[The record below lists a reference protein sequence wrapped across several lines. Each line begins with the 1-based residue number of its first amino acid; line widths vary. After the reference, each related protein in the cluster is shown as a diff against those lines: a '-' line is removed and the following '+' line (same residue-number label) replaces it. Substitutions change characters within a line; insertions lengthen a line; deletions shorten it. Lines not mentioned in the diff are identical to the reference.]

1 MNFLSMDYFAMVA
14 HERSFTRAAEQ
25 LHITQQTLSAH
36 IAALEKE
43 LGSQLLLRRTPLEL
57 TYPGQ
62 VFLEYALDFQR
73 KYRQLGRDFADLA
86 GEEKGCVRIGI
97 GTVRG
102 RSILPPVIQAYQRQR
117 PKVDIRIFEG
127 CGDNF
132 GDELVKG
139 ALDLAIGY
147 FPQPLPGV
155 ELLDLYQE
163 EVVLL
168 ISRQL
173 LEDLYGPERQRV
185 TEEVRSRQSLDPL
198 KDCPFVVNS
207 EEDVVGSLR
216 QALFA
221 QLDVEPSVRVMS
233 KNLGMLLD
241 LCLRGVGACFCPENM
256 ALATLTQEQLDS
268 VERFR
273 FSHGARFP
281 IRIGCRRQARR
292 WSLLSDFVDLTQ
304 QMLGEEEYQP

>member
-139 ALDLAIGY
+139 ELDLAIGY

-241 LCLRGVGACFCPENM
+241 LCLRGWGPA
-256 ALATLTQEQLDS
+256 S
-268 VERFR
+268 VRKIW
-273 FSHGARFP
+273 P
-281 IRIGCRRQARR
+281 
-292 WSLLSDFVDLTQ
+292 W
-304 QMLGEEEYQP
+304 PP

>member
-1 MNFLSMDYFAMVA
+1 M
-14 HERSFTRAAEQ
+14 
-25 LHITQQTLSAH
+25 
-36 IAALEKE
+36 
-43 LGSQLLLRRTPLEL
+43 
-57 TYPGQ
+57 
-62 VFLEYALDFQR
+62 
-73 KYRQLGRDFADLA
+73 
-86 GEEKGCVRIGI
+86 
-97 GTVRG
+97 
-102 RSILPPVIQAYQRQR
+102 
-117 PKVDIRIFEG
+117 
-127 CGDNF
+127 
-132 GDELVKG
+132 
-139 ALDLAIGY
+139 
-147 FPQPLPGV
+147 
-155 ELLDLYQE
+155 
-163 EVVLL
+163 

-273 FSHGARFP
+273 FSHRARFP